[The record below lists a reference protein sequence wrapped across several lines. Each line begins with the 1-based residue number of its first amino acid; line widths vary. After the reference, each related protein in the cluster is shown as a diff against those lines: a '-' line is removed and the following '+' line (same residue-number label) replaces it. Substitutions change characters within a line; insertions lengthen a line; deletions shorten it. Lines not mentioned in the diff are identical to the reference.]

1 MFAVLQTFL
10 FKEFLYQKDLAM
22 EAISGRKAVWPGEAR
37 SHGLAGIAE
46 AVHDMGGVGRNEA
59 CPCGSARSLSSAAYE
74 SSGVAD
80 GEEGGEQCGEP
91 RTRLERESN
100 ACFKVLSATQDQIR
114 FADTKAAFLFGINHA
129 PVRLCSRDRRTL
141 KRALVAATVPP
152 AAWVSLI
159 ALIIFVITAATA
171 VVILIHVVMS
181 RFGELAPT
189 SRIFFGHIIKRF
201 RQGLREVRL
210 RDQRP
215 MTELEWVEEV
225 GTQIIEI
232 HISH

>member
-1 MFAVLQTFL
+1 LLQGAVGDTGPDPL
-10 FKEFLYQKDLAM
+10 
-22 EAISGRKAVWPGEAR
+22 R
-37 SHGLAGIAE
+37 
-46 AVHDMGGVGRNEA
+46 
-59 CPCGSARSLSSAAYE
+59 
-74 SSGVAD
+74 
-80 GEEGGEQCGEP
+80 
-91 RTRLERESN
+91 
-100 ACFKVLSATQDQIR
+100 
-114 FADTKAAFLFGINHA
+114 DTKAAFLFGINTLLFGFVA
-129 PVRLCSRDRRTL
+129 GTVGTL

-201 RQGLREVRL
+201 GKDYGRYVSEIKA
-210 RDQRP
+210 

-232 HISH
+232 SHIALIKHRWVSVRRFPQS